1 MRLHTKLLLAL
12 LVGVLAGV
20 LSQLIEAD
28 WLRRGLISLEPFG
41 MAFIRLITMV
51 VVPLVVSS
59 LFVATSSFGDTR
71 RLAGVGGKTLAYFL
85 VTTLIAALIGLVLTL
100 LVEPG
105 TDMDHGVRD
114 ALAAQ
119 FEETTA
125 GARATAESAP
135 SLVQTLV
142 EMIPRNPFAA
152 AARME
157 LLPLIIATIIFGLA
171 TSFIKEERRRVLVTF
186 FEGVNE
192 ASMIIIRWVMKL
204 APYAVFVLI
213 AATVARFGL
222 ELLERLLVYCLVV
235 TAGLLLHSLGTFSLA
250 LRFLARMKVSTF
262 YRQIAQ
268 APLVAFSTSSSNA
281 ALPVSMEVAQKNLGI
296 SREITSFVLPLGATL
311 NMNGSALY
319 KVVTAV
325 FVAQVYGVSLGFEQ
339 QFAIVV
345 TSILAAIAGVGVPG
359 SSLVTTLIVLN
370 SFGLG
375 VDAAVGIA
383 LVIGVDRPLDMLR
396 TTVNITGDLT
406 CAAYIARSEGE
417 KLND

>member
-1 MRLHTKLLLAL
+1 MRLYTKLLLAL
-12 LVGVLAGV
+12 LAGVLAGG
-20 LSQLIEAD
+20 LSQWIEAD
-28 WLRRGLISLEPFG
+28 WLRKALIFLEPFG
-41 MAFIRLITMV
+41 FAFIRLISMV

-85 VTTLIAALIGLVLTL
+85 VTTLIATLIGLVVALAI
-100 LVEPG
+100 EPG
-105 TDMDHGVRD
+105 ANIDAGVRE

-119 FEETTA
+119 FQETTA
-125 GARATAESAP
+125 GAQAAIESRP
-135 SLVQTLV
+135 SLVETLV
-142 EMIPRNPFAA
+142 EMIPSNPFAA
-152 AARME
+152 AAHME
-157 LLPLIIATIIFGLA
+157 LLPLIIGTIIFGSA
-171 TSFIKEERRRVLVTF
+171 ASFVPEDRRRVLVAF

-192 ASMIIIRWVMKL
+192 VCMVVIEWVMKL

-213 AATVARFGL
+213 AATMARFGL
-222 ELLERLLVYCLVV
+222 ELLERLFVYCLVV
-235 TAGLLLHSLGTFSLA
+235 AVGLLIHFVGTFSLA
-250 LRFLARMKVSTF
+250 VKFLARMKVGTF
-262 YRQIAQ
+262 FRHIAQ

-281 ALPVSMEVAQKNLGI
+281 ALPVSMEVAQQNLGI
-296 SREITSFVLPLGATL
+296 SREISSFVLPLGATL

-325 FVAQVYGVSLGFEQ
+325 FVAQVYGVPLGFEE

-359 SSLVTTLIVLN
+359 SALVTTLMVLS

-375 VDAAVGIA
+375 VEAAVGMA

-417 KLND
+417 ELND

>member
-1 MRLHTKLLLAL
+1 MRLYTKLLLAL
-12 LVGVLAGV
+12 LAGVLAGG
-20 LSQLIEAD
+20 LSQWIEAD
-28 WLRRGLISLEPFG
+28 WLRKGLIYLEPFG
-41 MAFIRLITMV
+41 FAFIRLISMV

-71 RLAGVGGKTLAYFL
+71 RLAGVGGKTLVYFL
-85 VTTLIAALIGLVLTL
+85 VTTLIACLIGLVLAL
-100 LVEPG
+100 AVEPG
-105 TDMDHGVRD
+105 ADIDAGVRE

-125 GARATAESAP
+125 GAQAAVESRP

-142 EMIPRNPFAA
+142 EMIPRNPFGA

-157 LLPLIIATIIFGLA
+157 LLPLIIGTIIFGSA
-171 TSFIKEERRRVLVTF
+171 ASFVPEDRRRVLVAF

-192 ASMIIIRWVMKL
+192 VCMVVIAWVMKL

-213 AATVARFGL
+213 AATMARFGL
-222 ELLERLLVYCLVV
+222 ELLERLFVYCLVV
-235 TAGLLLHSLGTFSLA
+235 TAGLLIHFLGTFSLA
-250 LRFLARMKVSTF
+250 VKFLARMKVRTF
-262 YRQIAQ
+262 FRHIAQ

-296 SREITSFVLPLGATL
+296 SREISSFVLPLGATL

-325 FVAQVYGVSLGFEQ
+325 FVAQVYGVPLGFEE

-359 SSLVTTLIVLN
+359 SALVTTLMVLS

-417 KLND
+417 TLND